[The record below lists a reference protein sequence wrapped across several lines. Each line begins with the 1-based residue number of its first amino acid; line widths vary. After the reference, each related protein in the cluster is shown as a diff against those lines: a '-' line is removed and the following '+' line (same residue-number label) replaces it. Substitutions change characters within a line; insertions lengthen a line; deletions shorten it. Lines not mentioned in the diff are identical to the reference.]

1 MKILSVDD
9 DWMILELLEL
19 AMSVSGQHELTTV
32 TSGEKAIQLL
42 EQGEQRFDCFLL
54 DIQMPHIYGVELC
67 RVIREMPMYKR
78 TPILMATAMSQKVYI
93 DRALAAGASDY
104 VTKPFDFE
112 EL

>member
-1 MKILSVDD
+1 MKKLSVDD

-19 AMSVSGQHELTTV
+19 AMSVSGQHELTIV

-54 DIQMPHIYGVELC
+54 DIQMPHIDGVELC